1 MPEPER
7 IGFEL
12 PHEQAPS
19 VDAPVATSAPDPE
32 VVGPKLHHRKP
43 AAPEAVPAAPEGVP
57 AAPEGVPAAPE
68 GVPPAPKRKIGFKS
82 SEEPAAIPD
91 APETPPAGGRR
102 KIGFMSSEEPASA
115 VDAPSGTHDQPL
127 PSGDSPPS
135 GGVIS
140 DMPPARE
147 VPSSH
152 RPGSG
157 TAQSPVN
164 RPAHAVGSSVPES
177 PRTGVGDA
185 PVAELPTKGSVVSRV
200 EPEIPAASKSEA
212 PLSPEAEARLADEQA
227 VQSARERRIADETR
241 VKELNDKFEELET
254 MHKELGKRPRDY
266 VEEAFDQTKK
276 ELRDA
281 KSDLRKSQ
289 RAEAEAEAAER
300 IGLRRRRDIDPA
312 AALHDPEVKLQAETE
327 LKDRQTR
334 VEQNNELIKA
344 NEPAVAKA
352 QAKVAAREKEFDA
365 TRPGSNEGPQSR
377 ELTRARAAAKKR
389 LDSARRNLEAVQK
402 RTAAAE
408 AANQKHYQRMQ
419 DLDRVLHPENYPELT
434 GAKGDFG
441 ELQGD
446 KFMGENGYEFKGSS
460 KKPEFPAKPSDKGL
474 DGVYEKT
481 SAAPGEPKHV
491 VGEAKYDQ
499 AKLRPGQEKV
509 DWVNDRLDRAVGRT
523 HANKMRSEGY
533 EYWVLKYDAK
543 LQRVKLTKL
552 WEWRPTGRVGPG
564 GTPLGTVHYFPPP

>member
-1 MPEPER
+1 VPE
-7 IGFEL
+7 
-12 PHEQAPS
+12 AP
-19 VDAPVATSAPDPE
+19 
-32 VVGPKLHHRKP
+32 P
-43 AAPEAVPAAPEGVP
+43 AA
-57 AAPEGVPAAPE
+57 
-68 GVPPAPKRKIGFKS
+68 
-82 SEEPAAIPD
+82 
-91 APETPPAGGRR
+91 AG
-102 KIGFMSSEEPASA
+102 E
-115 VDAPSGTHDQPL
+115 
-127 PSGDSPPS
+127 
-135 GGVIS
+135 
-140 DMPPARE
+140 
-147 VPSSH
+147 
-152 RPGSG
+152 
-157 TAQSPVN
+157 
-164 RPAHAVGSSVPES
+164 
-177 PRTGVGDA
+177 A
-185 PVAELPTKGSVVSRV
+185 PVAESPAKGSVASKV
-200 EPEIPAASKSEA
+200 EPETPVATQPER

-241 VKELNDKFEELET
+241 VKELNEKFEELEA

-300 IGLRRRRDIDPA
+300 IGLRRRRDVDPA

-327 LKDRQTR
+327 LKHRQAR

-377 ELTRARAAAKKR
+377 ELARARAAAKKR
-389 LDSARRNLEAVQK
+389 LDSARRNLEAVQN

-419 DLDRVLHPENYPELT
+419 DLDRVLHPENYPELS
-434 GAKGDFG
+434 GEKGDFG
-441 ELQGD
+441 ELQAD
-446 KFMGENGYEFKGSS
+446 KFMEESGYDFKGSS
-460 KKPEFPAKPSDKGL
+460 KKPGSSAKPSDKGL

-481 SAAPGEPKHV
+481 SSVPGEPKHV

-499 AKLRPGQEKV
+499 ARLRPGQEGA
-509 DWVNDRLDRAVGRT
+509 DWVNERLDRAVGRT

-552 WEWRPTGRVGPG
+552 WEWRPTGQFGPG
-564 GTPLGTVHYFPPP
+564 GTPLGNPHYFPPP